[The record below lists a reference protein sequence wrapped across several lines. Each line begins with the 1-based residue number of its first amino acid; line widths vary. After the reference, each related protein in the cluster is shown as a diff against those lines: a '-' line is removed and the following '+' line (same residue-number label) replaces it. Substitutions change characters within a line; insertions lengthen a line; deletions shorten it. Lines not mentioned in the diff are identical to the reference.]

1 MQRACSQWGGAA
13 AAVVFALLLATPL
26 RAADNSGM
34 RPVAEELGQRTKP
47 AAAPEGEQKGG
58 GLSDSAVRVLMTY
71 ALSIIPDTYTGP
83 DGKPIK
89 IDKSDPNKFVI
100 PVEDARRIVRV
111 ATRSAYAQVCE
122 LQDLERANFQTLMK
136 SEEAKKVWS
145 KDQMF
150 LINALHI
157 FSVSYFTGNIKITT
171 TDGARRRRGQAACEG
186 REPRRSRQERAAR
199 RGGGPARH
207 RDRGHRPEAA
217 DLLARAEGQGDER
230 DQRLCGGQCRR
241 PRPRHKRPRRPRRPS
256 LPRPRRL
263 RRPRRPTAAPIDT
276 FRHSRVESGAKLKP
290 VRL

>member
-1 MQRACSQWGGAA
+1 MQRTCSQWGGAA

-26 RAADNSGM
+26 RAADNSAM

-71 ALSIIPDTYTGP
+71 ALSIIPDSYIGP

-111 ATRSAYAQVCE
+111 ATRSAYAQVCG
-122 LQDLERANFQTLMK
+122 LQDLERANFQTLIK

-157 FSVSYFTGNIKITT
+157 FSVSYFTGDIKITT
-171 TDGARRRRGQAACEG
+171 TTEPEGAAAKPPAKGASPAAVAKDGQ
-186 REPRRSRQERAAR
+186 
-199 RGGGPARH
+199 PA
-207 RDRGHRPEAA
+207 EAA
-217 DLLARAEGQGDER
+217 DPPGTETEVIA
-230 DQRLCGGQCRR
+230 
-241 PRPRHKRPRRPRRPS
+241 PKRPTC
-256 LPRPRRL
+256 LPEQKVKVTNAINAYVAANVVTEASPQTAKT
-263 RRPRRPTAAPIDT
+263 PQAAKPPAAQAAPPAAT
-276 FRHSRVESGAKLKP
+276 ANGGSN
-290 VRL
+290 